1 LVEVHWGSGATATVV
16 FEERPPK
23 SPPTRIWTADVEG
36 DGCWEIV
43 TWDGKDLTVWKFRKN
58 ERRFVPTTQL
68 ALKPP
73 RVASKRVRFSLS
85 MATVPPPPAMVEPDF
100 AAIDLNGDGRKEF
113 LLFWEEL
120 PFAIC
125 GLGLPFPKEV
135 AVQVI
140 WQQNGK
146 TEVRQFDPKGI
157 PLPNPPT
164 TTWTQNGHRFA
175 IAHET
180 YERRRFHPRLI
191 SLRPLRLQW
200 WETEWWETV
209 WEIRSVIL
217 QLPNGDEALD
227 LRRWMKIA
235 ELPAYPMLTG
245 DWDSDGRMELLLHRW
260 FGISSPHDI
269 LYFVRCYGRKV
280 RWAKILPPSPAR
292 ALHALPLKSRNE
304 VAIFVVWDMEDKV
317 VVERLRWR

>member
-1 LVEVHWGSGATATVV
+1 
-16 FEERPPK
+16 
-23 SPPTRIWTADVEG
+23 
-36 DGCWEIV
+36 
-43 TWDGKDLTVWKFRKN
+43 
-58 ERRFVPTTQL
+58 
-68 ALKPP
+68 
-73 RVASKRVRFSLS
+73 
-85 MATVPPPPAMVEPDF
+85 MATVPPPPATVEPDF

-113 LLFWEEL
+113 LLFWEEV
-120 PFAIC
+120 PFATC
-125 GLGLPFPKEV
+125 GLGLPPSKKV
-135 AVQVI
+135 AVQVV
-140 WQQNGK
+140 WQQDGK
-146 TEVRQFDPKGI
+146 IQVRQFDLKEI

-180 YERRRFHPRLI
+180 YERKRFHPRLI
-191 SLRPLRLQW
+191 SFRPLRLQW
-200 WETEWWETV
+200 WEKV

-245 DWDSDGRMELLLHRW
+245 DWDSDGRMELLLRRPEH
-260 FGISSPHDI
+260 SSFQAPYWMAQHSDFAHAV
-269 LYFVRCYGRKV
+269 LYLVRHEGKV

-292 ALHALPLKSRNE
+292 FLHALPLKGRNGA
-304 VAIFVVWDMEDKV
+304 AIFIVWELEDKA